1 MSTIPVGSDVLLIPQ
16 CSQDLVY
23 NTNNVPL
30 VNFHYYERLQQKVS
44 HEVDFLIFLIMSK
57 SVSSEFCIIVY
68 GMYG

>member
-1 MSTIPVGSDVLLIPQ
+1 MSTVPVRSDVLLVPQ

-44 HEVDFLIFLIMSK
+44 HEVDFLNFFNNVHICFYLNF
-57 SVSSEFCIIVY
+57 VS
-68 GMYG
+68 